1 MPMSASERRRAFSAW
16 LRTGRFPPVT
26 NPDGVELKFNP
37 WHDRE
42 TGRFTFAGAGQHD
55 GGWRSGG
62 FTGGGGGGGATG
74 SGDWPRRTSQT
85 QPRHS
90 TSHAA
95 RQATIR
101 ATPPIGEAATRRT
114 PGRGFSGQ
122 ATWFGGGFTG
132 GGDFGGGGATSRD
145 AWGSAGSK
153 HPPTPSPIVS
163 SGRTATT
170 SGASLRP
177 TPTPNDEFRTV
188 VRNGYTYQIDARDR
202 TRHVF
207 GALTIATVPVRSR
220 TSQARAGGTERRV
233 SDDGGHYIAARFHGP
248 TEAFNH
254 FAQDAN
260 VNRGKYRAMEDE
272 WARDKRAGRTV
283 RVKINPIFDGLSI
296 RPSSIDVLWTVDG
309 IRKSTKLRNDRSEK
323 IRGK

>member
-1 MPMSASERRRAFSAW
+1 MTGDGGAAASPA
-16 LRTGRFPPVT
+16 
-26 NPDGVELKFNP
+26 VEAVEGQRVP
-37 WHDRE
+37 E
-42 TGRFTFAGAGQHD
+42 TGRVEHPKPNRDIRPAMPLAKPRYEPRLPLVKQRRGAHPAADFPVKRRGSAVDLPAGA
-55 GGWRSGG
+55 
-62 FTGGGGGGGATG
+62 
-74 SGDWPRRTSQT
+74 
-85 QPRHS
+85 
-90 TSHAA
+90 
-95 RQATIR
+95 
-101 ATPPIGEAATRRT
+101 
-114 PGRGFSGQ
+114 
-122 ATWFGGGFTG
+122 

-163 SGRTATT
+163 SGGTATT

-220 TSQARAGGTERRV
+220 ISQARAGGTERRV
-233 SDDGGHYIAARFHGP
+233 SDDGGRYIAARFHGP